1 MKKILKKVSL
11 FLGLAMLL
19 TACGPAS
26 SEGKSAD
33 TSKFPEVIEN
43 EGDAIDGSTQTLK
56 VASISDS
63 PFKGILHPFLY
74 SDNNDWM
81 LMQNTMAGAFPID
94 DELKLITN
102 DKTTPINLSFDEK
115 AKTATLE
122 INPDFKWSNGDTVTT
137 DDIIK
142 TYEITANQDFIVSS
156 KATRFDSD
164 MKNIEGIEEYNQ
176 KKADKISGLERVS
189 DSKLIIHFKEFTPSI
204 LWGGGI
210 ISEFSNAKQ
219 VEGIPMNK
227 LFESDVIR
235 KKPLSYGPYQIT
247 KVVPG
252 ESVTYVANEHYI
264 YGAPKVKNLEI
275 KVLPVSQ
282 TVASVKAGDFD
293 IYLNTG
299 ADVYNDLK
307 DLTNIKLAG
316 RQDLYMSYMGFK
328 LGKWDSAANKVVV
341 DPNAKMADVNL
352 RQAMGYAIDKDAIG
366 EKFYY
371 GLRGRATGPVIPLY
385 GKLHDESIKGYEYDL
400 DKAKKLLDDAG
411 YKDTDNDGL
420 RENPKGEKLTIN
432 VASMSGT
439 ELAEPL
445 AQYYL
450 QQFKE
455 IGLDAKLV
463 DGRLL
468 DINNFYD
475 RIEAD
480 DPGIDVFFAAFGM
493 ASNPDPSGLY
503 GADAAFNL
511 QRYTS
516 DNLES
521 ALKKIASNE
530 SLDDKVRLEAYHNF
544 EKALNDEAPMI
555 PMLFSYIY
563 LPVNNRVKQYNFSL
577 SDDGSHWGW
586 NNIELTA
593 EKPLPFEAK

>member
-56 VASISDS
+56 VALISDS

-74 SDNNDWM
+74 SENSDWQ

-94 DELKLITN
+94 DELKLVTN
-102 DKTTPINLSFDEK
+102 DKTTPINLSFDQK

-142 TYEITANQDFIVSS
+142 TYEITANQDFIIAS

-164 MKNIEGIEEYNQ
+164 IKNIEGIVEYNE

-189 DSKLIIHFKEFTPSI
+189 D
-204 LWGGGI
+204 WGGGI

-219 VEGIPMNK
+219 VEGIPMAK
-227 LFESDVIR
+227 LFESDAIR
-235 KKPLSYGPYQIT
+235 KNPLSYGPYQIT

-275 KVLPVSQ
+275 KILPVSQ
-282 TVASVKAGDFD
+282 TVASIKAGDFD
-293 IYLNTG
+293 IYLDIG
-299 ADVYNDLK
+299 ADVYHDLK

-316 RQDLYMSYMGFK
+316 HQDFYMSYMGFK

-352 RQAMGYAIDKDAIG
+352 RQAMGYAIDKDSIG

-385 GKLHDESIKGYEYDL
+385 GKLHDESITGYEYDL

-411 YKDTDNDGL
+411 YKDTDNVGL

-432 VASMSGT
+432 VASMSGN

-445 AQYYL
+445 L
-450 QQFKE
+450 N
-455 IGLDAKLV
+455 ITC
-463 DGRLL
+463 
-468 DINNFYD
+468 NN
-475 RIEAD
+475 
-480 DPGIDVFFAAFGM
+480 
-493 ASNPDPSGLY
+493 
-503 GADAAFNL
+503 
-511 QRYTS
+511 
-516 DNLES
+516 
-521 ALKKIASNE
+521 LKK
-530 SLDDKVRLEAYHNF
+530 
-544 EKALNDEAPMI
+544 
-555 PMLFSYIY
+555 
-563 LPVNNRVKQYNFSL
+563 
-577 SDDGSHWGW
+577 
-586 NNIELTA
+586 
-593 EKPLPFEAK
+593 